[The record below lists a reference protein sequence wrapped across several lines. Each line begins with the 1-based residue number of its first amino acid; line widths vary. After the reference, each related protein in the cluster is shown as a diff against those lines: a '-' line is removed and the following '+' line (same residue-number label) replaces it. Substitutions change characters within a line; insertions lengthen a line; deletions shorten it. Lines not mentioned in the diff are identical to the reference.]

1 MMLGMRFALIAVLFA
16 LVLTAAASGA
26 TTFPRGTAVLDDGE
40 HRVSVAV
47 ELATT
52 SDQQARGLMFRTKLA
67 PDAGMAF
74 LFGRPV
80 TGGFWMKN
88 TRIPLSIAFWN
99 ARGRIV
105 RILDMTPCRAD
116 PCPVYKPGLSYV
128 GALEVNRGAFRRWS
142 ITRGDTLTIRRR

>member
-1 MMLGMRFALIAVLFA
+1 VRPTTL
-16 LVLTAAASGA
+16 AAALLAALALAGLAAGA
-26 TTFPRGTAVLDDGE
+26 VQFPRGTAVLRTDE
-40 HRVSVAV
+40 RRVTVDV

-52 SDQQARGLMFRTKLA
+52 PAQHARGLMFRTSLA

-88 TRIPLSIAFWN
+88 TRIPLSIAFWS

-105 RILDMTPCRAD
+105 RIMDMAPCRAD
-116 PCPVYKPGLSYV
+116 PCPLYNPGVPYV
-128 GALEVNRGAFRRWS
+128 GALEVNRGAFRRWGV
-142 ITRGDTLTIRRR
+142 TRGDTITVRRR